1 MKVIVSMY
9 QLRCGSKVSSK
20 IQRKDLGSWTHIIPT
35 LTRQLKW
42 HTLHSFHTNFTS
54 TLGLRA
60 SSDYAQVEKR
70 SVTSLDQSMSRG
82 EAFGLKIYIK
92 IIHLK
97 HLSNFEYFNEK
108 IRPLDGSLDRALLE
122 RPNSWRH
129 NFLKVLP
136 PRLFLEATSFKLRP
150 LV

>member
-97 HLSNFEYFNEK
+97 HLSNFEYFNEIFGQNSASRRK
-108 IRPLDGSLDRALLE
+108 FGSSIAREAKLLA
-122 RPNSWRH
+122 PQ
-129 NFLKVLP
+129 LP
-136 PRLFLEATSFKLRP
+136 KSVAT
-150 LV
+150 